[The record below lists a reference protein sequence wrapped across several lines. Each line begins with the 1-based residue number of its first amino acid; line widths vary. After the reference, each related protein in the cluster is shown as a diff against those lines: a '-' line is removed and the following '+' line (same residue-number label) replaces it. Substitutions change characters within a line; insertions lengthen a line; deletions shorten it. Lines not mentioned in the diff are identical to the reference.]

1 MSVGDIES
9 KEKGSGARYNDGKPD
24 YSLILIS
31 DFAGHLQN
39 VAYDDGII
47 SILACLGRFQKTH
60 DVYDLYA
67 ALSGCTYGDIEESAH
82 VFTYG
87 AKKYAAWNWTK
98 GMNWSIPLACAV
110 RHCMAIIKGEEV
122 DPESNRKH
130 IGHVI
135 CNIWMLIHYTKYYQ
149 EGNDLP
155 SKELF
160 K

>member
-1 MSVGDIES
+1 
-9 KEKGSGARYNDGKPD
+9 
-24 YSLILIS
+24 
-31 DFAGHLQN
+31 
-39 VAYDDGII
+39 
-47 SILACLGRFQKTH
+47 
-60 DVYDLYA
+60 
-67 ALSGCTYGDIEESAH
+67 
-82 VFTYG
+82 
-87 AKKYAAWNWTK
+87 
-98 GMNWSIPLACAV
+98 MNWSIPLACAV

-135 CNIWMLIHYTKYYQ
+135 CNIWMLIHYSKYYT